1 MIYIILVFTE
11 YAYKNKLDD
20 ETSDNT
26 AYAPPEK
33 GKVQREKNLFGVKNL
48 KTLKDG
54 SLFVSFNSEPTVA

>member
-26 AYAPPEK
+26 AIINNTAMTATETPA
-33 GKVQREKNLFGVKNL
+33 
-48 KTLKDG
+48 
-54 SLFVSFNSEPTVA
+54 VA

>member
-33 GKVQREKNLFGVKNL
+33 GKVQREKNLFWCQKFKNSKRWL
-48 KTLKDG
+48 IIR
-54 SLFVSFNSEPTVA
+54 FI

>member
-26 AYAPPEK
+26 ASNNTAMTATE
-33 GKVQREKNLFGVKNL
+33 
-48 KTLKDG
+48 THA
-54 SLFVSFNSEPTVA
+54 VA